1 MKEGKSADNHHRTQR
16 IFLFKLNFEF
26 PVCFFYLAWN
36 YEWNLIIT

>member
-26 PVCFFYLAWN
+26 PVCFFISHGIMN
-36 YEWNLIIT
+36 EI